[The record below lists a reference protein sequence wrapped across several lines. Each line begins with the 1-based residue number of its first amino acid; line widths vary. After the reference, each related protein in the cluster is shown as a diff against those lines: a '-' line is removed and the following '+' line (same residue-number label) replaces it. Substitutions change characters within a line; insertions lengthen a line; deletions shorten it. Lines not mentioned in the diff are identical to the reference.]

1 MTNIETVA
9 AFYTA
14 LRSSNYAAVSAL
26 LDDDFTLQQAS
37 SLPYGGE
44 YKGIEGIKTFFQL
57 FFDVWENF
65 SSQHVRYVDLD
76 DHSVLALSQISATT
90 KTGVDLDMPM
100 TQIFRVNDGKLLEAR
115 PFYWDTA
122 AIVQAVDK

>member
-1 MTNIETVA
+1 MTNIETVQ

-26 LDDDFTLQQAS
+26 LDDDFTLHQAP

-44 YKGIEGIKTFFQL
+44 YQGVDGIKTFFQL
-57 FFDVWENF
+57 FFDVWERF
-65 SSQHVRYVDLD
+65 SSQRVRYVDVD
-76 DHSVLALSQISATT
+76 NHSVLALSQISATT
-90 KTGVDLDMPM
+90 TTGVDLDMPM
-100 TQIFRVNDGKLLEAR
+100 AQVFHVKDGKLLEAR

-122 AIVQAVDK
+122 AIVQAVGK